1 MFTSLRVCNLKFPTE
16 GTYYYL
22 LSDSKF
28 ACSGHFNRCG
38 FWGPQENVVWSISR
52 VSMVTGRWAL
62 SPRCVRACSVTQ
74 WYPTFCHR
82 VDCSPLGSSLHGIF
96 QARILEWGAISFSR
110 GSSQPKG
117 QNCISCISGIA
128 GDTLL
133 PCASWEAL
141 VTIVIKTVN
150 QFRQKRA
157 EDARYADLPSLH
169 TCMRGWMG
177 PVSTLT
183 VKSVLHVK
191 CPEMQP
197 LWWVSRAGYLLHS
210 MLEMVHTEAG
220 GQRAEVDS
228 GKCWNAV
235 PTQHQ
240 LQLTPQEVCNWNGP

>member
-1 MFTSLRVCNLKFPTE
+1 M
-16 GTYYYL
+16 
-22 LSDSKF
+22 
-28 ACSGHFNRCG
+28 
-38 FWGPQENVVWSISR
+38 
-52 VSMVTGRWAL
+52 
-62 SPRCVRACSVTQ
+62 
-74 WYPTFCHR
+74 
-82 VDCSPLGSSLHGIF
+82 DCSPPDSLVHGIF

-191 CPEMQP
+191 CPERQP
-197 LWWVSRAGYLLHS
+197 L
-210 MLEMVHTEAG
+210 
-220 GQRAEVDS
+220 
-228 GKCWNAV
+228 
-235 PTQHQ
+235 
-240 LQLTPQEVCNWNGP
+240 